1 MFSTTPQDL
10 LAERIAGTDLAE
22 VRRTAREAVGA
33 AATAIVAM
41 RERGELNE
49 RFKNPRDLVTA
60 ADLRA
65 EEIVLS
71 LLRERF
77 PADVIV
83 SEESCALGE
92 GEAGRETAR
101 HLLEHRSWVLDP
113 IDGTVNYAHGSPL
126 VGISLGFGVHR
137 RITYGI
143 VALPFMGLV
152 YEAALGAGAHRNGA
166 SIQVSSRTTLAESL
180 VATGFPYERTA
191 LDPLIDRVRT
201 ILMHCQDLRRCGAAS
216 IDLCFVAEGT
226 FEAYVESVQP
236 WDMAAGLL
244 IAQEA
249 GAHVGWCS
257 PDGNHYPP
265 ALRGQGLLVAA
276 PGVFPAMMGLFG
288 EGAA

>member
-1 MFSTTPQDL
+1 MFPATPHDA
-10 LAERIAGTDLAE
+10 LAQRIFGTDLAE
-22 VRRTAREAVGA
+22 VRRAAREAVGS

-41 RERGELNE
+41 RERGELEE

-71 LLRERF
+71 LLCDRF
-77 PADVIV
+77 PEDEII
-83 SEESCALGE
+83 SEESFSLAE
-92 GEAGRETAR
+92 GEEGINMAR
-101 HLLEHRSWVLDP
+101 HLLIRRSWVLDP

-126 VGISLGFGVHR
+126 VGISLGFGVEG

-152 YEAALGAGAHRNGA
+152 YEAALGAGAYRNGVPI
-166 SIQVSSRTTLAESL
+166 SVSTRTTLAESL

-191 LDPLIDRVRT
+191 LEPLLARVRS
-201 ILMHCQDLRRCGAAS
+201 ILTHCQDIRRCGAAS

-226 FEAYVESVQP
+226 FEGYVESVKP

-249 GAHVGWCS
+249 GAQVGWCS
-257 PDGNHYPP
+257 QSGDHYP
-265 ALRGQGLLVAA
+265 AAIRGEELLVAA
-276 PGVFPAMMGLFG
+276 PGVFRGMMALFG
-288 EGAA
+288 QLPE